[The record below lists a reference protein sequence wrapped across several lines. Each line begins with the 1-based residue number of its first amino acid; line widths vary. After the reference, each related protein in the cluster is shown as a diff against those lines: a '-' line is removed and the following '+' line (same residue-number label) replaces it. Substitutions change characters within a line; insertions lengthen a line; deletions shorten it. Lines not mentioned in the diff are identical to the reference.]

1 MTWKVEKWTKISKY
15 GRIERERERE
25 REEEQSKGKTRV
37 DRVEGG
43 MGREKRVKSDLAG
56 KKDDIAQRGNG
67 EEGKEKR
74 KKGKKREKRE
84 KKKRS
89 VEDPP

>member
-1 MTWKVEKWTKISKY
+1 
-15 GRIERERERE
+15 
-25 REEEQSKGKTRV
+25 
-37 DRVEGG
+37 

-67 EEGKEKR
+67 EGEKKKEKR
-74 KKGKKREKRE
+74 EKEKRERE

-89 VEDPP
+89 EDPP